1 MEARKIIII
10 DSKNQSQKSFMST
23 ATTLGALKAE
33 LSENNISYSGCSFY
47 CGEMRAELVDDA
59 APIPETVMYKGESKR
74 DLTFMLTTT
83 NKKIRSGAMSR
94 LEIYGKIKELNL
106 QEVCKA
112 KYGKNFTMCSTVDLI
127 RVIDEATKKEEPKV
141 EPKVEKK
148 EEPKNVV
155 QNTVKYDCN
164 YNKLKEA
171 IEYLADALYDEDCI
185 NDIVYQELIT
195 ILDSNKPQEKSD
207 RMSQREI
214 NDMFDFVK

>member
-1 MEARKIIII
+1 MEARKIIVI

-33 LSENNISYSGCSFY
+33 LSENNISYDGCSFY

-59 APIPETVMYKGESKR
+59 APIPETVMYKGEPKR

-155 QNTVKYDCN
+155 QNTVKCDCN
-164 YNKLKEA
+164 YNRLKEA
-171 IEYLADALYDEDCI
+171 IEYLADALYNEDCI
-185 NDIVYQELIT
+185 KHSTYQELMT
-195 ILDSNKPQEKSD
+195 ILNSDKPQEKSD